1 MDASFHIRPFAFDR
15 VFAVAAAADRSGRY
29 EDLLAQMAALES
41 DAARAKADGH
51 AALTAARAEA
61 FEAGLTHA
69 RAETGA
75 AMLGAIDALQA
86 SIEQIDLNLAD
97 VARDM
102 TADATQ
108 VALAAA
114 DLLAARAL
122 VAAPAAAIDE
132 AIGRVLKQVA
142 RGQDLQIRV
151 HPDLVADITRVIAVR
166 QGGERRQLNL
176 HVVADHAVAMGD
188 AGIEWDGGG
197 LSLDAAARR
206 EAIRD
211 ELASLLQA

>member
-15 VFAVAAAADRSGRY
+15 VFAVAAAADQSLRY
-29 EDLLAQMAALES
+29 EDLLVQLATLETE
-41 DAARAKADGH
+41 AARAKADRD
-51 AALTAARAEA
+51 AAVKLARAEA
-61 FEAGLTHA
+61 FEAGLSHA

-86 SIEQIDLNLAD
+86 SIEQIDVNLSD

-122 VAAPAAAIDE
+122 GLAPAAAIDE

-142 RGQDLQIRV
+142 RGQDLQVRV
-151 HPDLVADITRVIAVR
+151 HPDLVEDITRVIAVR
-166 QGGERRQLNL
+166 QGSERRQLNL
-176 HVVADHAVAMGD
+176 HVAADPMVALGD
-188 AGIEWDGGG
+188 ACIEWDGGG
-197 LSLDAAARR
+197 LSLDAATRR
-206 EAIRD
+206 EAVHA